1 MAKTRI
7 LVVDD
12 DPEILELLTIQLEF
26 LDYKVLTSLD
36 GTDALIKFNKYQP
49 DLVILDID
57 LPAINGIDVC
67 RKLRGLS
74 NVPIIMLSGRTDY
87 ADKAL
92 CLELGADDYITKP
105 FNTIELAARIGAV
118 LRRFQRASPESNK
131 QMKIEY
137 KILQG
142 ELLVD
147 FEVRQVTL
155 AGKEVSL
162 TETEFRLLWELVS
175 NAGKVMTYS
184 ELLSNVWGKDYME
197 ATNYVQNYI
206 RLLRAKIEPSPDNP
220 RHIINIPRVGYRFD
234 CLQ

>member
-26 LDYKVLTSLD
+26 LDYQVLTSPD

-49 DLVILDID
+49 DLVILDIN
-57 LPAINGIDVC
+57 LPAINGIEVC

-87 ADKAL
+87 YDKAL

-105 FNTIELAARIGAV
+105 FNTIEFAARIGAV
-118 LRRFQRASPESNK
+118 LRRFQRASLETNMSK
-131 QMKIEY
+131 VVAY
-137 KILQG
+137 KTLKG
-142 ELLVD
+142 ELLIDLVA
-147 FEVRQVTL
+147 RRVTL

-162 TETEFRLLWELVS
+162 TETEFKLLWELVS

-184 ELLSNVWGKDYME
+184 ELLANVWGKEYKE
-197 ATNYVQNYI
+197 ATNYLHNYI
-206 RLLRAKIEPSPDNP
+206 RLLRAKIELDPDNP
-220 RHIINIPRVGYRFD
+220 QNIINIPRVGYRFD
-234 CLQ
+234 CVK

>member
-1 MAKTRI
+1 
-7 LVVDD
+7 
-12 DPEILELLTIQLEF
+12 
-26 LDYKVLTSLD
+26 
-36 GTDALIKFNKYQP
+36 
-49 DLVILDID
+49 
-57 LPAINGIDVC
+57 
-67 RKLRGLS
+67 
-74 NVPIIMLSGRTDY
+74 MLSGRTDY

-131 QMKIEY
+131 QMKIEC

-162 TETEFRLLWELVS
+162 TETEFKLLWELVS

>member
-1 MAKTRI
+1 
-7 LVVDD
+7 
-12 DPEILELLTIQLEF
+12 
-26 LDYKVLTSLD
+26 
-36 GTDALIKFNKYQP
+36 
-49 DLVILDID
+49 
-57 LPAINGIDVC
+57 
-67 RKLRGLS
+67 
-74 NVPIIMLSGRTDY
+74 
-87 ADKAL
+87 
-92 CLELGADDYITKP
+92 
-105 FNTIELAARIGAV
+105 
-118 LRRFQRASPESNK
+118 
-131 QMKIEY
+131 MKIEC